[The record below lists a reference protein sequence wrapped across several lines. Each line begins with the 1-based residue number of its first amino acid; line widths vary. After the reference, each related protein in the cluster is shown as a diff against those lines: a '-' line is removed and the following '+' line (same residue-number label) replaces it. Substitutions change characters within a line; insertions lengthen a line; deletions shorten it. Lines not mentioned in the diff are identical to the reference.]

1 MSSQLITV
9 ADFIQLIKQNNAKVI
24 QQVKSLD
31 LSAKMATAVVPT
43 LPDVG
48 EEGILYFVPN
58 PDGAGNNLYDEYLW
72 IEANNKYEQV
82 GSAEVDL
89 SDYLKSADAANTY
102 AKKTDLSAYAK
113 TSALADYLTAANAA
127 NTYATKTSLSDYA
140 KTSALSSYLTA

>member
-9 ADFIQLIKQNNAKVI
+9 ADFIQLIKKNNAKVI

-31 LSAKMATAVVPT
+31 LSAKMVTAVVPT
-43 LPDVG
+43 LPDTG

-72 IEANNKYEQV
+72 IGANNKYEQV

-89 SDYLKSADAANTY
+89 SDYLKSADAENTY
-102 AKKTDLSAYAK
+102 AKKTDLDSYLTV
-113 TSALADYLTAANAA
+113 TSAS
-127 NTYATKTSLSDYA
+127 NTYATKSSLSDYA
-140 KTSALSSYLTA
+140 KTSALSAH